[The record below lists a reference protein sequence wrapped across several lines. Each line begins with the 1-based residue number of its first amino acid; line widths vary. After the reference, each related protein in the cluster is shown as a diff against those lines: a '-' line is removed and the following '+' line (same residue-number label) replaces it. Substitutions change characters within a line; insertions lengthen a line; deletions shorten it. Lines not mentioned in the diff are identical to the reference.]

1 MKKTLLEIINEIR
14 IENNFSELDSINDT
28 DDLMSDF
35 NFDSLR
41 LAQLT
46 VMIEDEYGI
55 DIFENKVIRKVYE
68 IKELLK

>member
-14 IENNFSELDSINDT
+14 MDNDLSELDSIKDT
-28 DDLMSDF
+28 DDLMTDF

-46 VMIEDEYGI
+46 VIIEDEYGI
-55 DIFENKVIRKVYE
+55 DIFENKIIRKIYE

>member
-1 MKKTLLEIINEIR
+1 MKKTLLEIVNEVR
-14 IENNFSELDSINDT
+14 RDNNFSELSSIKDS

-46 VMIEDEYGI
+46 VLIEDEYGV
-55 DIFENKVIRKVYE
+55 DIFENKVVRKVYE
-68 IKELLK
+68 VKELLV

>member
-14 IENNFSELDSINDT
+14 TDNELTELDSIKDS
-28 DDLMSDF
+28 DDLMTDF
-35 NFDSLR
+35 NFDSLK

-55 DIFENKVIRKVYE
+55 DIFENKVIRKIYE